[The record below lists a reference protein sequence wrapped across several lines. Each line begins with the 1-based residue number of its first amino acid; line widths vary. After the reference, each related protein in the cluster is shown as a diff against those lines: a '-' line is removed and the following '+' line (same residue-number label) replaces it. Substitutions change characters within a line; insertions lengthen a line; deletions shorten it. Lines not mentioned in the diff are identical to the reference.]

1 MRVVL
6 LKDVPGVGR
15 RGEVKDVADGHAL
28 NYLFPRG
35 LATDASAGQL
45 KRVADARA
53 TDNAK
58 KDREHREAEGIA
70 ERIAATPLSFKLKVG
85 PQGKAFGSVTDRDI
99 AEVLRKKGFDIAREQ
114 VHLEEPLRSTGVHAV
129 EIRLLSDVRA
139 RVTVAVEPE

>member
-28 NYLFPRG
+28 NYLFPRR

-53 TDNAK
+53 TDKAK
-58 KDREHREAEGIA
+58 KDREHRDAEGIA
-70 ERIAATPLSFKLKVG
+70 QRIAATPLAFKLKVG

-99 AEVLRKKGFDIAREQ
+99 AEALKKKGFDIPREQ
-114 VHLEEPLRSTGVHAV
+114 IHLEEPLRSTGVHAV